1 VITEAQLQLWEGW
14 LKYESGVP
22 SQRDVVSAVKTLIA
36 EVGRL
41 QKIETAAR
49 AVIEQ
54 VVKDKQLGL
63 EQLLPLT
70 DALSATGH

>member
-1 VITEAQLQLWEGW
+1 MITEAQLHEWEGW
-14 LKYESGVP
+14 INYAGSIP
-22 SQRDVVSAVKTLIA
+22 RPRDVVSAIKTLIE
-36 EVGRL
+36 EVRRL

-54 VVKDKQLGL
+54 VAKDKQLRL

-70 DALSATGH
+70 DALAE

>member
-1 VITEAQLQLWEGW
+1 VITEAQLHKWEGW
-14 LKYESGVP
+14 INYERSIP
-22 SQRDVVSAVKTLIA
+22 SARDVVSAIKTLIE
-36 EVGRL
+36 EVRRL

-54 VVKDKQLGL
+54 VAKDKELRL

-70 DALSATGH
+70 DTLTE